1 MQTTLSDVVAEPA
14 VSASPALSS
23 HLDQFYIRRSWLY
36 LFVIIAAYALAAA
49 LFAVRTPEWQNPD
62 EPAHYNNIAQIASG
76 AGLPVLHAGDYNE
89 FYLRTLVDAGF
100 PRHLPIS
107 PLRYEA
113 YQPPLFYLA
122 AAPVFIF
129 TDGSLLALRL
139 FNVLLGA
146 VTITLVFLCLTLVFP
161 TKPLIAVG
169 ATAFVALLP
178 MHMAM
183 NAAVNNDGL
192 AELLLAAAV
201 LTLLR
206 WMRRE
211 FYDGDALAATQTRNW
226 RPATWATLASLG
238 VFLGLSM
245 ATKIYAYLAL
255 AICAGVVWL
264 VIWRRPRI
272 AHAAAGM
279 AAASGWRRAAA
290 GLAGTL
296 WVVVPA
302 VLLVAPLWLRNLL
315 LYGGW
320 DFLGL
325 QFHDA
330 VVVGQPT
337 TLEWIQAN
345 GWLAYMERTLSL
357 TFHSFWGVFGWLG
370 VFMDMRVYTLLLV
383 FSGAI
388 FLGVLWAF
396 VRYISGYPETD
407 MDRFQFWVLGL
418 FGVIIGAAFLAYGWY
433 NVKFVQH
440 QGRYFFWGLLPIS
453 CFVALGWRE
462 LMQPLQGKVTGFLA
476 GVLALALA
484 GLALTNG
491 MQDRLTIA
499 AIGALAV
506 LLVTQPFLLSGA
518 VDPVII
524 GTPQWVQAWLGVAV
538 LRPVLQVLRVLAWAT
553 PFVLLWLLDLMI
565 PVWYIG
571 PQLGQ

>member
-1 MQTTLSDVVAEPA
+1 MQTTLSEVVAEPA
-14 VSASPALSS
+14 VNASPSISS

-62 EPAHYNNIAQIASG
+62 EPAHYNNIAHIASG
-76 AGLPVLHAGDYNE
+76 AGLPVLRAGEYNE
-89 FYLRTLVDAGF
+89 YYLRALVDAGF

-122 AAPVFIF
+122 AAPVFLV

-161 TKPLIAVG
+161 TKPLISVG
-169 ATAFVALLP
+169 AAAFVALLP

-183 NAAVNNDGL
+183 NAAVNNDGM

-201 LTLLR
+201 LMLLR

-211 FYDGDALAATQTRNW
+211 FYDGDALAASQRRSW
-226 RPATWATLASLG
+226 QPATWAALASLG
-238 VFLGLSM
+238 IFLGLSM

-255 AICAGVVWL
+255 AICAGIVWL

-272 AHAAAGM
+272 AASAAGL
-279 AAASGWRRAAA
+279 ADGGWRRAAQ
-290 GLAGTL
+290 GLVGTL

-302 VLLVAPLWLRNLL
+302 MLIIAPLWLRNVL
-315 LYGGW
+315 LYGAW

-337 TLEWIQAN
+337 TLEWVQTY

-357 TFHSFWGVFGWLG
+357 TFNSFWGVFGWLG
-370 VFMDMRVYTLLLV
+370 VFMDMRIYTLLLV

-388 FLGVLWAF
+388 FLGILWAF

-418 FGVIIGAAFLAYGWY
+418 FGVIIGASFLAYGWY

-476 GVLALALA
+476 AVLALALA
-484 GLALTNG
+484 VVALTNG
-491 MQDRLTIA
+491 MQDRLTVV
-499 AIGALAV
+499 AIGVVAV
-506 LLVTQPFLLSGA
+506 LLITQPFLLSGA

-524 GTPQWVQAWLGVAV
+524 GTPRWVQRWLGVPL
-538 LRPVLQVLRVLAWAT
+538 LRPVLHLLRVLAWAT

>member
-1 MQTTLSDVVAEPA
+1 MQTTVNDVGAAAP
-14 VSASPALSS
+14 VSVSPSISS
-23 HLDQFYIRRSWLY
+23 HLDQFYIRRSWIY
-36 LFVIIAAYALAAA
+36 LLAIIVAYALAAS
-49 LFAVRTPEWQNPD
+49 LFAIRTPEWQNPD
-62 EPAHYNNIAQIASG
+62 EPAHYNNIAYVASG
-76 AGLPVLHAGDYNE
+76 AGLPVLQTGDYNQY
-89 FYLRTLVDAGF
+89 YLRALVDAGF

-113 YQPPLFYLA
+113 YQPPLFYVA
-122 AAPVFIF
+122 AAPVFLV

-139 FNVLLGA
+139 FNVFLGA
-146 VTITLVFLCLTLVFP
+146 ITITLVFLSLTLVFP
-161 TKPLIAVG
+161 TKPLITVG

-192 AELLLAAAV
+192 AELLLTVAV

-211 FYDGDALAATQTRNW
+211 FYQGDALAAAQTSFW
-226 RPATWATLASLG
+226 RPATWAMLTSLG
-238 VFLGLSM
+238 VFLGLGM

-255 AICAGVVWL
+255 AICAGMVWL

-272 AHAAAGM
+272 APVEPAGG
-279 AAASGWRRAAA
+279 APDGWRRAGA
-290 GLAGTL
+290 GLVALL
-296 WVVVPA
+296 WVTVPA
-302 VLLVAPLWLRNLL
+302 LLIVIPLWLRNMW
-315 LYGGW
+315 LYGAG

-325 QFHDA
+325 NFHDA

-337 TLEWIQAN
+337 TLAFLQTN
-345 GWLAYMERTLSL
+345 GVLAYIERTLNL
-357 TFHSFWGVFGWLG
+357 TFNSFWGVFGWLG
-370 VFMDMRVYTLLLV
+370 VFMDARVYTLLLV
-383 FSGAI
+383 FSGAV
-388 FLGVLWAF
+388 FLGILWAS
-396 VRYISGYPETD
+396 VRFISGYPETD
-407 MDRFQFWVLGL
+407 MDRFQFWVLWL
-418 FGVIIGAAFLAYGWY
+418 FAIMVGAAFLAYAWY

-440 QGRYFFWGLLPIS
+440 QGRYFFWALLPIS

-484 GLALTNG
+484 VVALTNG
-491 MQDRLTIA
+491 MQDRLTVV
-499 AIGALAV
+499 AIGVLAV

-524 GTPQWVQAWLGVAV
+524 GAPRRVQEWLRAPL
-538 LRPVLQVLRVLAWAT
+538 LRPVLPVLRVLAWAT